1 MSEITYDDKIDL
13 NVESTIANINKV
25 TASDMNEIKS
35 VVNGNAETLDDINI
49 PSNWVSVGDTIPTDG
64 RKVLFKASKNLFNQ
78 TSQIVGS
85 GINTGTGLIYTNSA
99 WTISSMIKV
108 SPSSTITL
116 SANSSSGQLAIYQY
130 SNGEITTQNY
140 ITYNQTNLNTTSS
153 LSVTLNNATNYVV
166 IGYRNDKGLNNIQL
180 ELGSSATTYEPYI
193 EQDLIVNGGKFIA
206 DQLVNV
212 GATNSNDGRRVWFS
226 KSKNDFNMDGKYSD
240 LTLTAQGNATT
251 TKTAN
256 KITITTASNNNSGF
270 SIVGA
275 TLSTYIDNLDT
286 TKDYYISMDVK
297 ANRTLTLGMGVVSRP
312 TYSIGTTTQRIQTK
326 TTINGTTGMV
336 VWSTSQTA
344 NDTIEI
350 SNIMITQNSNAEFE
364 PYVQQGIYVDNELLY
379 QVPKVLWTNPNPTSS
394 FANQEITLNDNIT
407 NYKYYEIIT
416 NLTTSYATMV
426 FSTGWLPTSYNQTRL
441 SVPRQYL
448 GNRSVSINQN
458 KITFGHYEQYTTY
471 GQTTASNNDG
481 TCIPLLVLGYK

>member
-1 MSEITYDDKIDL
+1 MSEQITYDDKVDL
-13 NVESTIANINKV
+13 IVATNTASINKV
-25 TASDMNEIKS
+25 TANDMNEIKNAINT
-35 VVNGNAETLDDINI
+35 NGTTLDNINV
-49 PSNWVSVGDTIPTDG
+49 PSNWVEVGTTAPTDK
-64 RKVLFKASKNLFNQ
+64 KVWFKGSKNLLDMSQVQIGKAWNGDTNTARAVVYMECYPNTNYTISYNNISAFDGMYWVEKTNIGD
-78 TSQIVGS
+78 TSTTYGPSQI
-85 GINTGTGLIYTNSA
+85 TDTR
-99 WTISSMIKV
+99 
-108 SPSSTITL
+108 TITTKATSHYIVIQFAKTNISL
-116 SANSSSGQLAIYQY
+116 NDF
-130 SNGEITTQNY
+130 NG
-140 ITYNQTNLNTTSS
+140 
-153 LSVTLNNATNYVV
+153 V
-166 IGYRNDKGLNNIQL
+166 NIQV
-180 ELGSSATTYEPYI
+180 EQGSVATTYEPYI

-206 DQLVNV
+206 DQLISV

-226 KSKNDFNMDGKYSD
+226 KSRNDFNMDGKYSD

-297 ANRTLTLGMGVVSRP
+297 ANRTLTLGMGVVARP

-364 PYVQQGIYVDNELLY
+364 PYVQQGIYLDNEQMHFDDYSTNEQVIGKWIDGKNIYRKTYKVTNISSSNVDLVDVSGLNFDTIIKLY
-379 QVPKVLWTNPNPTSS
+379 GFVRSQVGMCMPMPLTDSSSNYNVL
-394 FANQEITLNDNIT
+394 F
-407 NYKYYEIIT
+407 
-416 NLTTSYATMV
+416 
-426 FSTGWLPTSYNQTRL
+426 L
-441 SVPRQYL
+441 SV
-448 GNRSVSINQN
+448 N
-458 KITFGHYEQYTTY
+458 KIRGRVVFGTGGSLKDCYVTIEYTK
-471 GQTTASNNDG
+471 N
-481 TCIPLLVLGYK
+481 